1 MESIVLLTLLVVLI
15 LLGSPIGF
23 TLILLPTVYV
33 LMTDAAPLTL
43 IPFKM
48 FDAIDS
54 IPLTAIPFFMLT
66 GELMTSATITDRL
79 VELSRRMIGRMRGSL
94 AQVNVLV
101 SMFFAGMNGSVVAD
115 AATVGSLLIPAMKRA
130 GYPAAFAAA
139 ITAVSGTIG
148 GIIPPSIAMIIL
160 ANAGGI
166 SVGALF
172 AAGIIPGLLI
182 GATLMAIN
190 WVLAVKNGY
199 ERSEEAFS
207 FGALGKAAGSASFA
221 LIIPIVLV
229 GSVVGGV
236 AGVVEAGAITATT
249 ALIVGLFVYRTIT
262 WTNCKGAFV
271 RAFRTSASV
280 FIIIAAAGPFSW
292 LLTSLGAIKELET
305 WLLTFKD
312 NPLLFAFVIVA
323 FIYILGMIMDSAANI
338 IVVGPVLIK
347 VMVTAGYPEVQAAMV
362 CVVGFLIGTVTPPL
376 GVAYFTTAAIAKAS
390 LESVA
395 FAMLPYLFALFGLL
409 FLLVVVPDV
418 TMFLP
423 TVWGFVK

>member
-1 MESIVLLTLLVVLI
+1 MESIILLSCLVLLI

-33 LMTDAAPLTL
+33 LITDVAPLTL

-130 GYPAAFAAA
+130 GYPSAFAAA

-190 WVLAVKNGY
+190 WGLAVRHGY

-207 FGALGKAAGSASFA
+207 FGALGKAAAAASFA

-229 GSVVGGV
+229 GSVVGGI

-249 ALIVGLFVYRTIT
+249 ALIVGLFIYRTIT
-262 WTNCKGAFV
+262 WANCKGAFV

-305 WLLTFKD
+305 WLLSYKD

-323 FIYILGMIMDSAANI
+323 FIYILGMIMDAAANI

-347 VMVTAGYPEVQAAMV
+347 VMVAAGYPEVQAAMV

-395 FAMLPYLFALFGLL
+395 LAMLPYLLALFGLL

-418 TMFLP
+418 TMWLP
-423 TVWGFVK
+423 TAWGFVK